1 MSGNDEAPIQSSETV
16 ENPKTKEQ
24 VQEEA
29 TTLLTTGKRHLLVND
44 VPAAVTVM
52 SQACELLSKM
62 FGETAIECAEAY
74 YLYGKALLELSRLE
88 SGVLGNALDGVPEE
102 EDEGNSSKIEDPSK
116 LTEEEKSEV
125 DEKVRE
131 ALEENFEGLEKKV
144 ADKSEVKAKGDA
156 EDAIVKEED
165 KKGSDDDKGDVEK
178 SKAKEVHETKVNELN
193 GGGADKDDMEEG
205 GDSNDE
211 VDESNEEME
220 ADEVDGDEKDK
231 DASDKDDEEP
241 SNLQLAWEMLEVAK
255 VAYTKQIESSDAGN
269 KNNYEEMLCK
279 SIMALGEVS
288 IENENYC
295 QAVEDMQ
302 LCLKKREAKPKDSRL
317 LAETQYQLGVAQG
330 FNKQYDEAV
339 RSLKAAI
346 QILKERVKNIKNEE
360 KSSDVEKKEVEE
372 LEALIPEIEGKIAD
386 TEEMK
391 KDADAKQKG
400 EGVGFEAMASA
411 KGDVEA
417 VSSIAVKRKA
427 ADDDSINKK
436 VAIDEQ
442 TAGAS

>member
-1 MSGNDEAPIQSSETV
+1 MG
-16 ENPKTKEQ
+16 
-24 VQEEA
+24 
-29 TTLLTTGKRHLLVND
+29 
-44 VPAAVTVM
+44 
-52 SQACELLSKM
+52 
-62 FGETAIECAEAY
+62 
-74 YLYGKALLELSRLE
+74 
-88 SGVLGNALDGVPEE
+88 
-102 EDEGNSSKIEDPSK
+102 
-116 LTEEEKSEV
+116 
-125 DEKVRE
+125 
-131 ALEENFEGLEKKV
+131 GLEKKV

-165 KKGSDDDKGDVEK
+165 KKGSDDDKEDVEK
-178 SKAKEVHETKVNELN
+178 SEAKEVHETKVDELN

-269 KNNYEEMLCK
+269 KNSYEEMLCK

-386 TEEMK
+386 TEEKK

-400 EGVGFEAMASA
+400 EGVGF
-411 KGDVEA
+411 
-417 VSSIAVKRKA
+417 
-427 ADDDSINKK
+427 
-436 VAIDEQ
+436 
-442 TAGAS
+442 

>member
-1 MSGNDEAPIQSSETV
+1 MG
-16 ENPKTKEQ
+16 
-24 VQEEA
+24 
-29 TTLLTTGKRHLLVND
+29 
-44 VPAAVTVM
+44 
-52 SQACELLSKM
+52 
-62 FGETAIECAEAY
+62 
-74 YLYGKALLELSRLE
+74 
-88 SGVLGNALDGVPEE
+88 
-102 EDEGNSSKIEDPSK
+102 
-116 LTEEEKSEV
+116 
-125 DEKVRE
+125 
-131 ALEENFEGLEKKV
+131 GLEKKV

-178 SKAKEVHETKVNELN
+178 SEAKEVHETKVDELN

-269 KNNYEEMLCK
+269 KNSYEEMLCK

-330 FNKQYDEAV
+330 FNKQFDEAV

-360 KSSDVEKKEVEE
+360 KSSDVEKKEADE
-372 LEALIPEIEGKIAD
+372 LEALIPEIEVKIAD
-386 TEEMK
+386 TEEMM

-427 ADDDSINKK
+427 VDDDSINKK